1 MNLPHVKRSIR
12 AENERNILEAA
23 EHVFAEAGFEGA
35 STAAIAR
42 RAGVPKANL
51 HYYFATKEILYRAVI
66 ERVLTAWLEA
76 ARSFDESDDPAEAL
90 SRYIG
95 AKMDL
100 ARSMPLGARI
110 WTSEIMR
117 GAPVIQDFLETTLM
131 NWVQSRSVIVR
142 RWIERGKLRPI
153 EPKFL
158 FYMIWATTQHYSH
171 AAHEIATLESGA
183 ALDESGFLAARQ
195 QAIDTITRGVL
206 ASPRRQISAD
216 SNDRT

>member
-1 MNLPHVKRSIR
+1 MNMPLVKRSIR

-23 EHVFAEAGFEGA
+23 ERIFAEAGFEGA

-51 HYYFATKEILYRAVI
+51 HYYFATKQILYRAVI

-117 GAPVIQDFLETTLM
+117 GAPVIQDF
-131 NWVQSRSVIVR
+131 SRNDLDELGAVAVDHR
-142 RWIERGKLRPI
+142 AELDRAR
-153 EPKFL
+153 
-158 FYMIWATTQHYSH
+158 H
-171 AAHEIATLESGA
+171 GA
-183 ALDESGFLAARQ
+183 ADRAEVSFLY
-195 QAIDTITRGVL
+195 DLGHH
-206 ASPRRQISAD
+206 SALFPC
-216 SNDRT
+216 RP